1 MSCVSLVY
9 NCALVLGPLLTCM
22 STASIVQSKTLTM
35 SKFSNC
41 SVENECQVLHPPLT
55 HTHTLSLSLSH
66 TQECVTPFPTMHPA
80 TRECAKVAALS
91 TMPDRYTVMCS
102 ITCRPATMR
111 LRALPKRQQRV
122 LFAPSDN
129 EARCQF
135 SAKSS
140 KEDNA

>member
-41 SVENECQVLHPPLT
+41 SVENECQVLHPPLS
-55 HTHTLSLSLSH
+55 LSLSLSLPLSH
-66 TQECVTPFPTMHPA
+66 AGMCHPLSDHA
-80 TRECAKVAALS
+80 SRNEGMRKVAALS